1 MSGIA
6 RGSLIPVFLVLML
19 TPIAEAQNARTPL
32 VAVAP
37 SSIEAK
43 EILKAQIAWIKANP
57 QFSKVSVELSP
68 LVIKK
73 NDKYAYLVARAS
85 TSGPQPTE
93 FTKDPFLAAIL
104 QREDGHWTSLGYVGG
119 KPKND
124 GSISDMCGYGD
135 GVGADVFKECGA
147 KR

>member
-1 MSGIA
+1 
-6 RGSLIPVFLVLML
+6 ML

-32 VAVAP
+32 VAVTA

-43 EILKAQIAWIKANP
+43 EILKAQIAWIKTDP
-57 QFSKVSVELSP
+57 QFSKVSVELAP

-85 TSGPQPTE
+85 TSGPQPTW

-104 QREDGHWTSLGYVGG
+104 QRENGHWTSLGYVGG
-119 KPKND
+119 RPKNG
-124 GSISDMCGYGD
+124 GSINDMCGYGD
-135 GVGADVFKECGA
+135 GIGSDVFRECGT

>member
-1 MSGIA
+1 
-6 RGSLIPVFLVLML
+6 ML
-19 TPIAEAQNARTPL
+19 TPIADAQNARTPL

-43 EILKAQIAWIKANP
+43 EILKAQIDWIKAGS
-57 QFSKVSVELSP
+57 QFSKVSIELSP

-85 TSGPQPTE
+85 ASGPQSTE
-93 FTKDPFLAAIL
+93 FTFEAIL
-104 QREDGHWTSLGYVGG
+104 QREDGHWTSLGYVDG
-119 KPKND
+119 KPKNG

-135 GVGADVFKECGA
+135 GVGSEIFKECGA

>member
-1 MSGIA
+1 
-6 RGSLIPVFLVLML
+6 V
-19 TPIAEAQNARTPL
+19 AQNGRTHL
-32 VAVAP
+32 VAVTL

-43 EILKAQIAWIKANP
+43 EILKAQIDWLKTGP
-57 QFSKVSVELSP
+57 QFSKASIELSP
-68 LVIKK
+68 LVIKR

-93 FTKDPFLAAIL
+93 FTFEAIL
-104 QREDGHWTSLGYVGG
+104 QRENGHWTSLGYVEG
-119 KPKND
+119 KPKSG

-135 GVGADVFKECGA
+135 GVGADIFKECG